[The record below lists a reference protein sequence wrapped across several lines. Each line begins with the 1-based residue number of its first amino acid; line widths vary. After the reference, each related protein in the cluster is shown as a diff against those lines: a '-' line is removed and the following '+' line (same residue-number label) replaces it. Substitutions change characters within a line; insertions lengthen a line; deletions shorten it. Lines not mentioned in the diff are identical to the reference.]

1 MTGCCHVISSCR
13 PAGTLKHLL
22 FIPHS
27 LEAVNDAAAASET
40 LEVEREALIVCS
52 DRSDKR
58 EVGALQRPGYDLRF
72 KCGQVCL

>member
-1 MTGCCHVISSCR
+1 MTR
-13 PAGTLKHLL
+13 QPLQE
-22 FIPHS
+22 S
-27 LEAVNDAAAASET
+27 LEVK
-40 LEVEREALIVCS
+40 REALIVCS